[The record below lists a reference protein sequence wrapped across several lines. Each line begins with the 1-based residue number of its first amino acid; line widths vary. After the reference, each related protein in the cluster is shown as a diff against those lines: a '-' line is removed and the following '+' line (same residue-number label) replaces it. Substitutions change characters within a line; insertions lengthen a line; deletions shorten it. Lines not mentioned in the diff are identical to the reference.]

1 MCVVY
6 SYLPRLPLPESD
18 DHIVIRMLMM
28 MMMIIIIMMV
38 LMAMVVTMM
47 VMVTVVMVMMI
58 LIIMVVNVFILLI
71 KHFDSA
77 LNTFQITICSS
88 FVDSLFYPFFEP
100 RPHAETWITHALLT
114 DHVPHRNVEQISG
127 LDKDCTKCTQLS
139 WYWYALVTGMGK
151 KKKSF

>member
-28 MMMIIIIMMV
+28 MMMIIIIIMMV
-38 LMAMVVTMM
+38 LMAMVVTM
-47 VMVTVVMVMMI
+47 MVTVVMVMMI
-58 LIIMVVNVFILLI
+58 LIIMVVNIFILLI

-77 LNTFQITICSS
+77 MNTIQITICSS

-100 RPHAETWITHALLT
+100 RPHAET
-114 DHVPHRNVEQISG
+114 
-127 LDKDCTKCTQLS
+127 
-139 WYWYALVTGMGK
+139 
-151 KKKSF
+151 